1 MPRMEIS
8 GQTAS
13 HSTRLLQDP
22 LGGGRRSLR
31 RIVFADPETGE
42 ALIQA
47 NWIDY
52 LGHAAPVAPSL
63 DPLGQ
68 VIGENERRK
77 YVGVDSTAEMLDFF
91 GVAAPTGAI
100 MPSAAKAP
108 TKPAKPAK
116 KVKSEG

>member
-13 HSTRLLQDP
+13 HSTRTLIDP

-31 RIVFADPETGE
+31 RVVFADPDTGE

-91 GVAAPTGAI
+91 GVAAATGAI
-100 MPSAAKAP
+100 MPGAATAP
-108 TKPAKPAK
+108 TKNKIGGTQP
-116 KVKSEG
+116 